1 LVVAIGCGSSDE
13 ASSGSGSGS
22 GSGSSGGS
30 SSAKTIKVTWLYTGP
45 KDDGGFNTS
54 QVQIMEAMAKQPGV
68 EVNGIYN
75 IPYSQQAASIV
86 KQAIAGG
93 ANVIVDTLGLAKI
106 LTDVCK
112 QAPDVKCFASSDP
125 APQGDNVRSYW
136 PADWDLGYLAGVAAG
151 LTTKTGKVGFIG
163 SYDVPLLRQGAN
175 AYALGCQSVKPGCKV
190 VSVYINAYF
199 DPTKANRA
207 SETLID
213 SGVDVLRNWIDD
225 PGFCQTA
232 EKRGVWAVGN
242 FFDFKETCPKSI
254 VTSTLWDM
262 TNYMNDWAKKIQ
274 NDEFQSSGS
283 QPDWIPV
290 NSKEGEPRLGGFGD
304 FVADDVKAKIE
315 EVQQQMMDGKKF
327 IVGPIKDTKGKL
339 RFKEGEEVSEE
350 FMFSKWDWSVEG
362 VTVSK

>member
-1 LVVAIGCGSSDE
+1 MLVVAVGCGSSGE
-13 ASSGSGSGS
+13 SSSGAAGGDSGD
-22 GSGSSGGS
+22 GG
-30 SSAKTIKVTWLYTGP
+30 AKKLKVTWLYTGP

-54 QVQIMEAMAKQPGV
+54 QVQVMEAMGKLPGV
-68 EVNGIYN
+68 EVSGIYN

-93 ANVIVDTLGLAKI
+93 SNVIVDTLGLAKI

-125 APQGDNVRSYW
+125 APQGDNSRAYW

-151 LTTKTGKVGFIG
+151 LTTKTGKIGFIG

-175 AYALGCQSVKPGCKV
+175 AYALGCQSVKPDCKV
-190 VSVYINAYF
+190 TSVYINAYF

-242 FFDFKETCPKSI
+242 FFDFKGTCPKST

-262 TNYMNDWAKKIQ
+262 TTYLNGWIKQIQ
-274 NDEFQSSGS
+274 EGTFESSGAT
-283 QPDWIPV
+283 PDWVQVKNEP
-290 NSKEGEPRLGGFGD
+290 GEPRLGEWGD
-304 FVADDVKAKIE
+304 FVPDDVRKKVE
-315 EVQQQMMDGKKF
+315 EVQQQMMDGKNF
-327 IVGPIKDTKGKL
+327 LVGPIKDSSGKL
-339 RFKEGEEVSEE
+339 RFKEGEEVTDE
-350 FMFSKWDWSVEG
+350 FAFSKWDWAVEG
-362 VTVSK
+362 LTVSK